1 MALTLLQLTL
11 TRNRAPALTLTP
23 VEDDSSHAAAGSHQV
38 ADSGASLRQSCSFA
52 MHRAQQDPVI
62 DGRTPPD
69 WETNEFSTELWLAR
83 RWATYPQALSARSSD
98 FAFVAFNQ
106 SLLCD
111 MRKFVTIRREWTQ
124 QVVPFAESLGNST
137 PVVVANLLEHCPP
150 PRQRPSN
157 VLLLREVRRSPRWP
171 MLLPTSTHVYPHR
184 RERFHL
190 PYASSGDARFARRPL
205 CRLQPSMAR
214 AMALTGR
221 GPLRCAV
228 GGAQAALLWRARSQ
242 AQDLG
247 GALSR
252 VAAAARRATRHQ
264 PRAFALV
271 RARDGVRGH
280 AGARGAQLQQAS
292 GGASWEG
299 DVPAGQCDAAG
310 TPGPRLAHAAR
321 LTPHAA
327 RLRSRIPWTS
337 VRHFLRFRSRQAST
351 RVHHPP
357 RGVGRRCCGPTRC
370 FPATRT
376 CAISSRT
383 ASASSSAAT
392 PTARPS

>member
-1 MALTLLQLTL
+1 MLLWVGVGAPRVRMALSLLQLTL

-23 VEDDSSHAAAGSHQV
+23 VEDDSSYAAAGSHQV

-137 PVVVANLLEHCPP
+137 PVVVANLLEHCPS

-171 MLLPTSTHVYPHR
+171 MLLPTSTHVDVSASICPTPR
-184 RERFHL
+184 QVTRDSLAVPFVVSSPAWLVRWPSL
-190 PYASSGDARFARRPL
+190 GGDPYAVPWAERKLLFFGG
-205 CRLQPSMAR
+205 R
-214 AMALTGR
+214 APKPRISAVR
-221 GPLRCAV
+221 YRVWQQLRAEPRATSHV
-228 GGAQAALLWRARSQ
+228 HSLWCVHAMGCVATQELEARSCNRRVVEQ
-242 AQDLG
+242 AG
-247 GALSR
+247 
-252 VAAAARRATRHQ
+252 RATCQ
-264 PRAFALV
+264 QDNATLQ
-271 RARDGVRGH
+271 ARQDR
-280 AGARGAQLQQAS
+280 
-292 GGASWEG
+292 
-299 DVPAGQCDAAG
+299 D
-310 TPGPRLAHAAR
+310 
-321 LTPHAA
+321 
-327 RLRSRIPWTS
+327 
-337 VRHFLRFRSRQAST
+337 
-351 RVHHPP
+351 
-357 RGVGRRCCGPTRC
+357 
-370 FPATRT
+370 
-376 CAISSRT
+376 
-383 ASASSSAAT
+383 
-392 PTARPS
+392 

>member
-1 MALTLLQLTL
+1 MALSLLQLTL

-157 VLLLREVRRSPRWP
+157 VLLLREVRRSPR
-171 MLLPTSTHVYPHR
+171 
-184 RERFHL
+184 
-190 PYASSGDARFARRPL
+190 
-205 CRLQPSMAR
+205 
-214 AMALTGR
+214 
-221 GPLRCAV
+221 
-228 GGAQAALLWRARSQ
+228 
-242 AQDLG
+242 
-247 GALSR
+247 
-252 VAAAARRATRHQ
+252 
-264 PRAFALV
+264 
-271 RARDGVRGH
+271 
-280 AGARGAQLQQAS
+280 
-292 GGASWEG
+292 
-299 DVPAGQCDAAG
+299 
-310 TPGPRLAHAAR
+310 
-321 LTPHAA
+321 
-327 RLRSRIPWTS
+327 
-337 VRHFLRFRSRQAST
+337 
-351 RVHHPP
+351 
-357 RGVGRRCCGPTRC
+357 
-370 FPATRT
+370 
-376 CAISSRT
+376 
-383 ASASSSAAT
+383 
-392 PTARPS
+392 